1 MSGHSKWHNIRLRKG
16 SQDAKRG
23 VLFTKIA
30 KEIIMAARA
39 GGGSQDTNLRLRMA
53 VQKAR
58 DNSMPV
64 DNIQRN
70 IKRGTGELDGVTY
83 EEITY
88 EGYGPGGVAVMVE
101 CATDNKQ
108 RTVSNIRAI
117 FTRNGGNLGES
128 GSVSYRFR
136 PVGLFAISKS
146 VTDEDTVFSVALDAG
161 AEDVRNEDDHFV
173 IVTEPSDFASVRGAL
188 EVAKITTE
196 SSDYTM
202 EPTDTVLLEGKDAH
216 TMMKL
221 LDLLEDNEDVQKVHA
236 NFDISDDILNE

>member
-16 SQDAKRG
+16 AQDAKRG
-23 VLFTKIA
+23 ALFTKIA

-39 GGGSQDTNLRLRMA
+39 GGASQDTNLRLRMA

-58 DNSMPV
+58 ENSMPM

-108 RTVSNIRAI
+108 RTVSNVRAI
-117 FTRNGGNLGES
+117 FGKNGGNLGES
-128 GSVSYRFR
+128 GSVAYRFR
-136 PVGLFAISKS
+136 QVGLFAINKS
-146 VTDEDTVFSVALDAG
+146 VTDEDTVFAVALDAG
-161 AEDVRNEDDHFV
+161 AEDVRSEDDHFV
-173 IVTEPSDFASVRGAL
+173 VVTQPEDFGSVRDAL
-188 EVAKITTE
+188 EAAKIPTV

-202 EPTDTVLLEGKDAH
+202 EPTDTVALEGKDAE
-216 TMMKL
+216 TMIKL
-221 LDLLEDNEDVQKVHA
+221 LDLLEDNEDVQNVHA
-236 NFDISDDILNE
+236 NFDIPDDMLKD